1 LACLRFFAVKVFTK
15 KADKVWLKERFAK
28 MDETDSGLDEFFES
42 TWIVQ
47 EIRAESEA
55 KGEVKGLE
63 EGIEVF
69 VQARYPTLID
79 LVRKI
84 LQNVHDLEILKQ
96 VQSQLFSANS
106 EQQAQTYLR
115 NLQPA
120 LQA

>member
-1 LACLRFFAVKVFTK
+1 
-15 KADKVWLKERFAK
+15 